1 MSWFFFALLSAIFA
15 ALTAIFGKI
24 GVSGV
29 DSNVATAAR
38 SIIMAV
44 AIVGLVM
51 TEGNIGKIFQISSGT
66 TIFIV
71 LSALAGAASWLA
83 YFKALQLGEA
93 SQVAPIDRLSLVLTI
108 VLAAIIL
115 GEKLTALKVFGAV
128 LMVIGAILITK

>member
-1 MSWFFFALLSAIFA
+1 MSWLFFAFLSAFFA

-29 DSNVATAAR
+29 DSTVATAAR

-51 TEGNIGKIFQISSGT
+51 TQGNIGQIFQISST
-66 TIFIV
+66 ATIFII